1 LFYWTVVIC
10 MNPARC
16 LENGTVGISDETYA
30 VCRTDHRRPAAFATI
45 RDETETSVIIDD
57 DVDAIDASETGSGW
71 KRLTF
76 DLELPFELV
85 GFLAAVATEL
95 ADADISVVG
104 RSSYS
109 TDQVLVKE
117 SDLDGAVSQLEG
129 LGCTVTG
136 IAPTVEEAYDTPTP
150 NSPPVPSAPVLAFRR
165 TVCRRSE
172 SRVL

>member
-1 LFYWTVVIC
+1 

-45 RDETETSVIIDD
+45 RDETETSVVID

-117 SDLDGAVSQLEG
+117 SDLDGAVLQLEG
-129 LGCTVTG
+129 LGCTVTEL
-136 IAPTVEEAYDTPTP
+136 APTVEEAYDTPTP

>member
-1 LFYWTVVIC
+1 

-30 VCRTDHRRPAAFATI
+30 VCRTDHRHPAAFATI

>member
-1 LFYWTVVIC
+1 

-30 VCRTDHRRPAAFATI
+30 VCRTDHRHPAAFATI
-45 RDETETSVIIDD
+45 RDETETSVVID

-85 GFLAAVATEL
+85 GFLAVVATEL

-129 LGCTVTG
+129 LGCTITG
-136 IAPTVEEAYDTPTP
+136 IAPTVEEAYGTPTL
-150 NSPPVPSAPVLAFRR
+150 NSPPVPSTPVLAFRR